1 MNGDR
6 PTSEAKYAA
15 LVRTAATSVIGLDFD
30 GTLAHIVEDPDAAT
44 IHPGARRILL
54 DLAGEVAAV
63 AVVTGRPAQQ
73 AIDLGGFEKLGDALE
88 AAGRHLYVVG
98 QYGNERWSSSDRRIQ
113 SAAPPAGL
121 ADFEEE
127 LPGVLE
133 RVGAAEAFVERKG
146 LAVAIH
152 TRRLPDPQETFERV
166 LPELRDLAERHDLSV
181 EPGKQVVEVRGA
193 GTHKGH
199 AIRELVADTGVTG
212 FLFAGDDLGDIEAFE
227 ALDDL
232 TVHGLAT
239 LRVSSDASLTSPL
252 RSLVDIVVDGPD
264 GVLALLETFLRDVR
278 AARN

>member
-1 MNGDR
+1 MDEDR

-15 LVRTAATSVIGLDFD
+15 LVQAAATSVIGLDFD

-88 AAGRHLYVVG
+88 AADRHLYVVG
-98 QYGNERWSSSDRRIQ
+98 QYGNERWSSSDRQIQ

-121 ADFEEE
+121 AAFEEE

-199 AIRELVADTGVTG
+199 AIRELVADTGVSG

-232 TVHGLAT
+232 AGRGLAT
-239 LRVSSDASLTSPL
+239 LRISSDSSLTSPL

-264 GVLALLETFLRDVR
+264 GVLALLESFLRDVR
-278 AARN
+278 AARG

>member
-1 MNGDR
+1 MDEDGPN
-6 PTSEAKYAA
+6 SEAKYAA
-15 LVRTAATSVIGLDFD
+15 LVQAAATSVIGLDFD
-30 GTLAHIVEDPDAAT
+30 GTLAHIVEDPEAAT

-88 AAGRHLYVVG
+88 AADRHLYVVG

-121 ADFEEE
+121 AAFEEE

-199 AIRELVADTGVTG
+199 AIRELVADTGVSG

-232 TVHGLAT
+232 AGAGLAT

-278 AARN
+278 AARH